1 MEELKENKIKQ
12 LKKIGKAKTKKVE
25 QEEIKRK
32 TKYTGL
38 YFVLPSLIGVAIFT
52 LLPFLGVFIR
62 SSKVQF
68 QGNSQE
74 YKTMLKCSIMQ
85 LLS

>member
-38 YFVLPSLIGVAIFT
+38 YFLDL
-52 LLPFLGVFIR
+52 
-62 SSKVQF
+62 SKVQF

>member
-52 LLPFLGVFIR
+52 LLPFLDL
-62 SSKVQF
+62 SKVQF